1 MPSTRQIVFL
11 KRSGVFKLSDDLEQF
26 GFDVKKGQYYV
37 RFRQGEKTLRYN
49 PENVDVAK
57 FSRQLEPPFL
67 IKRKTDGEIYRNVL
81 GVRVFEGC
89 ENKAYRLIFDNGK
102 AKNYPADYL
111 A

>member
-49 PENVDVAK
+49 PENVD
-57 FSRQLEPPFL
+57 
-67 IKRKTDGEIYRNVL
+67 Y
-81 GVRVFEGC
+81 
-89 ENKAYRLIFDNGK
+89 
-102 AKNYPADYL
+102 
-111 A
+111 